1 MQQNLIGESTAILGL
16 LDEVSRLAPINRPL
30 LIIGERGTGKELIA
44 ERIHFLSERWEQPFI
59 KINCAAFTE
68 QLLESELFGHE
79 AGAFTGANRQH
90 KGHFERANHGTLFLD
105 ELATLPLSAQEK
117 LLRLIE
123 YGEFQR
129 VGGHSTLQSDVRIVA
144 ATNGDIVSMAS
155 AKTFRA
161 DLLDRLAFDVL
172 NLPPLRERD
181 GDIQLLAEHFAL
193 KMTQELDREFFSGF
207 DVKALSQLESYQW
220 PGNIRELRN
229 VVERSIARTEN
240 WQEPIKAIR
249 INPFKAINALPTV
262 QETTLVSANPTEK
275 TALHHP
281 ASYPINF
288 EDTVEDYTEKLLA
301 QALADHDYHQKNTAK
316 ALQLKYDRMRYLV
329 RKYGLHEKP

>member
-1 MQQNLIGESTAILGL
+1 MQQNLIGESTAILSL

-30 LIIGERGTGKELIA
+30 LVIGERGTGKELIA

-105 ELATLPLSAQEK
+105 ELATLPLNAQEK

-129 VGGHSTLQSDVRIVA
+129 VGGHTTLQSDVRIIA
-144 ATNGDIVSMAS
+144 ATNGDIVDMAQQNS
-155 AKTFRA
+155 FRA

-172 NLPPLRERD
+172 NLPPLRERE
-181 GDIQLLAEHFAL
+181 GDIRLLAEHFAV
-193 KMTQELDREFFSGF
+193 KMTQELERDYFSGF
-207 DVKALSQLESYQW
+207 SVKAMETLENHEW

-229 VVERSIARTEN
+229 VVERSIARTED
-240 WQEPIKAIR
+240 WQEAIDDIR
-249 INPFKAINALPTV
+249 INPFKKTNNTITERKP
-262 QETTLVSANPTEK
+262 EPIVSEK
-275 TALHHP
+275 Q
-281 ASYPINF
+281 SYPIAF
-288 EDTVEDYTEKLLA
+288 EEAIEQHTQNVLQ
-301 QALADHDYHQKNTAK
+301 QALADHDYSQKITAK
-316 ALQLKYDRMRYLV
+316 ALQLNYDQMRYLV
-329 RKYGLHEKP
+329 RKYKLNVRG